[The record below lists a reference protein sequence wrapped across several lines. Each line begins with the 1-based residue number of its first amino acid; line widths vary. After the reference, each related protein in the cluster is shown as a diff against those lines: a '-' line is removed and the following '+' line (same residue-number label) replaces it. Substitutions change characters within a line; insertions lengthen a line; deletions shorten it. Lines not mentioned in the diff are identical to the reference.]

1 MAAASAPPP
10 PPSALPTAAQAVGLT
25 SAEVAA
31 LRAKYGPNEVVQ
43 EGTPAWLRLCVLRAG
58 ARVGAASPCCARA
71 SRQPPAARPP
81 SPSRARRLKTLY
93 GPIPAMLVLT
103 IIIAG
108 LLHKWETLGMI
119 SALLLVNCL

>member
-1 MAAASAPPP
+1 MSASAPAAPP
-10 PPSALPTAAQAVGLT
+10 PAPPPVLPTAAQAVGLT
-25 SAEVAA
+25 SAEVLE

-43 EGTPAWLRLCVLRAG
+43 EGTPAWLRLCVLARPRG
-58 ARVGAASPCCARA
+58 ARACAVARA
-71 SRQPPAARPP
+71 RRHTGSRAALP
-81 SPSRARRLKTLY
+81 ARRLKTLY